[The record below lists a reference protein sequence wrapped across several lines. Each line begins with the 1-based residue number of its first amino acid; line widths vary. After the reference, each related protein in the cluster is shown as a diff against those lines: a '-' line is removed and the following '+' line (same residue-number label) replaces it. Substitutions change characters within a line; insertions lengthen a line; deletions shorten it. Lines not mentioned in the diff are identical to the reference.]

1 MKVKDLNELYV
12 SELRDL
18 YSAETQIV
26 NALPKIAG
34 AVETPE
40 LKDAIYAHLEQTKG
54 QVFRLESIFQDL
66 GMKPTGNK
74 CEATEGLLKEG
85 SNVLDEIDKGAVRDA
100 AIIGAAQ
107 RVEHYEIAA
116 YGTARTFA
124 ELLGF
129 SEHAALLQE
138 TLDEEF
144 GANSALTDLA
154 VSRVNSRAKNGQA
167 TTGAFMGG
175 N

>member
-1 MKVKDLNELYV
+1 MKVKDLNELYLN
-12 SELRDL
+12 ELRDL

-26 NALPKIAG
+26 NALPKIAS

-54 QVFRLESIFQDL
+54 QVFRLESIFQDM
-66 GMKPTGNK
+66 GVKPTGNK

-85 SNVLDEIDKGAVRDA
+85 SNLLDEIDKGAVRDA
-100 AIIGAAQ
+100 AIISAAQ

-129 SEHAALLQE
+129 NEHAALLQE

-144 GANSALTDLA
+144 GADAALTDLA
-154 VSRVNSRAKNGQA
+154 VGRVNARALNGQA
-167 TTGAFMGG
+167 TTGSFMGG